1 MAGIGGRS
9 RRQRHS
15 DDRVEDRLERRNR
28 ARGCLWYLLIVLVVL
43 LILSLL
49 FGGFHKGKLHTDGME
64 NRAPVSGNAR
74 LVSPGI

>member
-9 RRQRHS
+9 RRRRYS
-15 DDRVEDRLERRNR
+15 EDRKEDRFERRDR
-28 ARGCLWYLLIVLVVL
+28 ARGCLWYLLIILIVM
-43 LILSLL
+43 LILSLM
-49 FGGFHKGKLHTDGME
+49 FGGFKKGKIHDSME